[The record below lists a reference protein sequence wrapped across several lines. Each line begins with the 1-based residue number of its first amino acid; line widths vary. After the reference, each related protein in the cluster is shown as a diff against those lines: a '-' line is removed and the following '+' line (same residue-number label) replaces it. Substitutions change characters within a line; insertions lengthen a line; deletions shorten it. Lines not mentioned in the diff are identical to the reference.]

1 MIQYPAMSSL
11 VSAKGP
17 SMTVRLAPENLMR
30 APFELG
36 WSPAPSRSTPA
47 FISSSL
53 YLPIAERRSSPGMMP
68 ASQSL
73 LAFTIIMNL
82 IVMSPSILISNDEPN
97 SPGSR
102 HGGIE
107 ERRDRGCQHGRR
119 ENAVMRQARQNS
131 EPGIGHPR
139 PIPAAIL
146 LAAA

>member
-1 MIQYPAMSSL
+1 
-11 VSAKGP
+11 
-17 SMTVRLAPENLMR
+17 
-30 APFELG
+30 
-36 WSPAPSRSTPA
+36 
-47 FISSSL
+47 
-53 YLPIAERRSSPGMMP
+53 MMP
-68 ASQSL
+68 ASDSL
-73 LAFTIIMNL
+73 LAFTIIMNF
-82 IVMSPSILISNDEPN
+82 IVVSPAIRISNDEPN

-146 LAAA
+146 LAAAKQLEEQHGIFRSYGIRNSRYQPTRRHDRR